1 MMMKFAS
8 ETTKPFVD
16 DYLLSAEVKQA
27 VKNNYIH
34 IHDKDYYPTKSLTCV
49 QHPLD
54 RILERGFVAGHGESR
69 PAKRIETASV
79 IACISLETAQNEMHG
94 GQAIP
99 AFDFY
104 LAPFVRKTF
113 VEELKNIEAL
123 TGNDLSNL
131 YDCELEDYLK
141 RDLAGLDGKRAP

>member
-1 MMMKFAS
+1 
-8 ETTKPFVD
+8 
-16 DYLLSAEVKQA
+16 
-27 VKNNYIH
+27 
-34 IHDKDYYPTKSLTCV
+34 
-49 QHPLD
+49 
-54 RILERGFVAGHGESR
+54 
-69 PAKRIETASV
+69 
-79 IACISLETAQNEMHG
+79 MHG

-141 RDLAGLDGKRAP
+141 RDLAGLDGKSALSNMP